1 MGSPVLLVMILAVL
15 VILSAF
21 FSATEAAFIAL
32 NKVRLRHLREK
43 KARGSERVYGL
54 VSHLDELITAILIGN
69 NLVNTGIASIST
81 VLFVTILGPKWGV
94 LFSTIVVTTALII
107 FCETTPKIF
116 ATNHSE
122 FVAFGMRHPASFLVR
137 ISLPLVGVSTWISRA
152 LIRLFGGTP
161 RFRQPIVSEEEIKL
175 MIRIGKEEGYYG
187 DTERKMLEKI
197 FHFDE
202 VKIFDVMTPFDKMVS
217 IDVEM
222 SESVL
227 ADLLMEKGHNRI
239 PVYEKDPQNI
249 IGILYVRDLLY
260 LIKNAELINIRDL
273 LSTPYCVPPDKN
285 ANLLLR
291 EFQARKI
298 QIAIVKSKEGGVLGL
313 VTLEDL
319 IEEIVGEI
327 EEITPRMD

>member
-1 MGSPVLLVMILAVL
+1 MGSPFLFTIILIVL
-15 VILSAF
+15 VVLSAF
-21 FSATEAAFIAL
+21 FSATEAAFISL

-43 KARGSERVYGL
+43 KTRGAERVYGL
-54 VSHLDELITAILIGN
+54 VSHLDELITALLIFN
-69 NLVNTGIASIST
+69 SLINTAIASIST
-81 VLFVTILGPKWGV
+81 VLFTMLIGPRLGV
-94 LFSTIVVTTALII
+94 LFSTIIVTGGLII

-122 FVAFGMRHPASFLVR
+122 FVAFGLRHPASFIVR
-137 ISLPLVGVSTWISRA
+137 ISLPMVGIATRISRA

-161 RFRQPIVSEEEIKL
+161 RFRQPIVSEEEIKV

-202 VKIFDVMTPFDKMVS
+202 VSVFDVMTPLDKMVA

-222 SESVL
+222 SEDAL

-249 IGILYVRDLLY
+249 IGILYVHDLLY
-260 LIKNAELINIRDL
+260 LIKNAALINMRDL
-273 LSTPYCVPPDKN
+273 LSTPYFVQPDKK

-291 EFQARKI
+291 EFQSRKI
-298 QIAIVKSKEGGVLGL
+298 QIAIVKAKEGGVMGL

-319 IEEIVGEI
+319 VEEIVGEI
-327 EEITPRMD
+327 EEITPLMD